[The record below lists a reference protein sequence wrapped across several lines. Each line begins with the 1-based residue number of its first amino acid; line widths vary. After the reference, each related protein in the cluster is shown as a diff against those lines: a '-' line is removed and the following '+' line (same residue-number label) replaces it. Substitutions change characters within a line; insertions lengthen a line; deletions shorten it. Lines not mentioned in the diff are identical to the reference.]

1 MLTIIHTYIHTNSSN
16 RHNRARGLPDWE
28 KLGANKIV
36 RVNTLK

>member
-1 MLTIIHTYIHTNSSN
+1 MLAITPVRATDT
-16 RHNRARGLPDWE
+16 ARGLPDWE